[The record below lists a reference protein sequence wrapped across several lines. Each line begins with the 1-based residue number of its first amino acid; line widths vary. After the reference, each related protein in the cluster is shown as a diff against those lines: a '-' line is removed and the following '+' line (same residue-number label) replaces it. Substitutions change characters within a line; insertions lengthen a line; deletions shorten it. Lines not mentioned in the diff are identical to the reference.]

1 MKRALPLALVARGR
15 AAFYTIMRF
24 FKHTSVRILALILLS
39 LAVTSL
45 IIAWLN
51 PSPVVVVAK
60 DSRKHPGDELLT
72 LIFDHARNGTTEA
85 VKMYLDTG
93 YTPNII
99 SPRGDSLLIVS
110 AYHGYPDLVKL
121 VLAQPN
127 VPVDFQNKMGFTALT
142 GASFKG
148 YTDIM
153 QQLIAAGA
161 TVNHRNMSGQ
171 TALMFASLTGRF
183 DAVKLLLN
191 NGANA
196 KVKDTS
202 GNDAAALAA
211 QQGADDVSAVLV
223 AHP

>member
-1 MKRALPLALVARGR
+1 MKRALPLVARGR
-15 AAFYTIMRF
+15 ASFDTFMRF
-24 FKHTSVRILALILLS
+24 FKLTSVRVFAFVVLS
-39 LAVTSL
+39 LAATSL
-45 IIAWLN
+45 ITAWLN
-51 PSPVVVVAK
+51 PSPAVVVTK
-60 DSRKHPGDELLT
+60 DARKQPGDELLT
-72 LIFDHARNGTTEA
+72 LVFDHARNGETEA
-85 VKMYLDTG
+85 VKMYLDSG

-99 SPRGDSLLIVS
+99 SPRGDSLLIVA

-183 DAVKLLLN
+183 DAVKLLLKS
-191 NGANA
+191 GANA
-196 KVKDTS
+196 KAKDTS

-211 QQGADDVSAVLV
+211 QQGAADVSAALA

>member
-1 MKRALPLALVARGR
+1 
-15 AAFYTIMRF
+15 MRF
-24 FKHTSVRILALILLS
+24 FKLKTVRVLALLVLG
-39 LAVTSL
+39 LAATSL
-45 IIAWLN
+45 VTAWLN
-51 PSPVVVVAK
+51 PSPAHVVIT
-60 DSRKHPGDELLT
+60 DTRKQPGKELLT
-72 LIFDHARNGTTEA
+72 LIFDHARNGQTEA
-85 VKMYLDTG
+85 VQMYLTSG

-99 SPRGDSLLIVS
+99 SPRGDSLLIVAS
-110 AYHGYPDLVKL
+110 YHGHADLVKL
-121 VLAQPN
+121 VLAQPG

-148 YTDIM
+148 YTGIM
-153 QQLIAAGA
+153 RQLIAAGA

-191 NGANA
+191 SGASA

-211 QQGADDVSAVLV
+211 QQGATDVAAAL
-223 AHP
+223 ATQP

>member
-1 MKRALPLALVARGR
+1 MKHALPLVARGR
-15 AAFYTIMRF
+15 ASFDTFMRF
-24 FKHTSVRILALILLS
+24 FKLTSVRVFAFVVLS
-39 LAVTSL
+39 LAATSL
-45 IIAWLN
+45 ITAWLN
-51 PSPVVVVAK
+51 PSPAVVVTK
-60 DSRKHPGDELLT
+60 DARKQPGDELLIR
-72 LIFDHARNGTTEA
+72 IFEHARNGETEA
-85 VKMYLDTG
+85 VKMYLDSG

-99 SPRGDSLLIVS
+99 SPRGDSLLIVA

-183 DAVKLLLN
+183 DAVKLLLKS
-191 NGANA
+191 GANA

-211 QQGADDVSAVLV
+211 QQGAADVAAALA

>member
-1 MKRALPLALVARGR
+1 MKRALPLVARGR
-15 AAFYTIMRF
+15 ASFDTFMRF
-24 FKHTSVRILALILLS
+24 FKLTSVRVFAFVVLS
-39 LAVTSL
+39 LAATSL
-45 IIAWLN
+45 ITAWLN
-51 PSPVVVVAK
+51 PSPAVVVTK
-60 DSRKHPGDELLT
+60 DERKQPGDELLT
-72 LIFDHARNGTTEA
+72 RIFEHARNGETEA
-85 VKMYLDTG
+85 VKMYLDSG

-99 SPRGDSLLIVS
+99 SPRGDSLLIVA

-183 DAVKLLLN
+183 DAVKLLLKS
-191 NGANA
+191 GANA

-211 QQGADDVSAVLV
+211 QQGAAAVSAALA

>member
-1 MKRALPLALVARGR
+1 MKHALPLVTRGR
-15 AAFYTIMRF
+15 ASFDTIMRF
-24 FKHTSVRILALILLS
+24 FKLTSVRVFLFVVLS
-39 LAVTSL
+39 LAATSL
-45 IIAWLN
+45 ITAWLN
-51 PSPVVVVAK
+51 PSPVVVVVK
-60 DSRKHPGDELLT
+60 DARKQPGAELLT
-72 LIFDHARNGTTEA
+72 LIFDHARNGETEA
-85 VKMYLDTG
+85 LKLYLDAG
-93 YTPNII
+93 YTPNIV
-99 SPRGDSLLIVS
+99 SPRGDSLLIVA

-183 DAVKLLLN
+183 AAVKLLLN

-196 KVKDTS
+196 KAKDTS

-211 QQGADDVSAVLV
+211 QQGAADVAAALA
-223 AHP
+223 AHH

>member
-1 MKRALPLALVARGR
+1 
-15 AAFYTIMRF
+15 MRF
-24 FKHTSVRILALILLS
+24 FKFLPVRVLALLLAGLGAIS
-39 LAVTSL
+39 TVT
-45 IIAWLN
+45 AWLN
-51 PSPVVVVAK
+51 PSPAPVVVK
-60 DSRKHPGDELLT
+60 DARRQPGHELLT
-72 LIFDHARNGTTEA
+72 VIFNHARNGQTEA
-85 VKMYLDTG
+85 VQMYLDSG
-93 YTPNII
+93 YTPNIT
-99 SPRGDSLLIVS
+99 SPRGDSLLIVA
-110 AYHGYPDLVKL
+110 AYHGHADLVKI
-121 VLAQPN
+121 VLAQPG

-191 NGANA
+191 SGANA
-196 KVKDTS
+196 KVKDAS

-211 QQGADDVSAVLV
+211 QQGATDVAAAL
-223 AHP
+223 AARPNF